1 MHPKVHEYLSKIAK
15 SQKPRPREYY
25 VEIQKKSVE
34 KRRANQEAKK
44 LTTSKE

>member
-1 MHPKVHEYLSKIAK
+1 MHPKVHEYLSKIGK

-34 KRRANQEAKK
+34 KRKENKAKK
-44 LTTSKE
+44 ELSTSQ